1 MTLRNYFD
9 LFVFVFLYLLLIHW
23 VLKGFERIGSF
34 FGFGKFT
41 LKFIDYI
48 KNKLSGR

>member
-34 FGFGKFT
+34 FRIWKVY
-41 LKFIDYI
+41 LEIYRLYK
-48 KNKLSGR
+48 KQALR